1 MRASRLGGGLAL
13 FVLLLTASLGQAAT
27 LLADDVPPGKS
38 PIETALQA
46 DLVGIANPEGF
57 SLVVGAYRRWI
68 SEFDKVEA
76 IPSSYLQAGTMLS
89 INPAYAQGS
98 VYGEWMPALFAQF
111 RLQYDL
117 YGFFGASGALLSF
130 PSATSRFGN
139 DEIDA
144 LKDQEESGVGH
155 RIFLQPTLRG
165 KVGPVYLRNQTDL
178 GYYWFDARGPYY
190 FEREYDTL
198 LKSGD
203 LLAVNRTHALFEAW
217 KGRDSEILL
226 AGPFYEVTHAADA
239 SITRQRLG
247 AAFYWVPMERVW
259 SLSRP
264 RFYAEVGYNMQ
275 DRNRG
280 HQAFAVFGIGFDYD
294 LLK

>member
-27 LLADDVPPGKS
+27 LIADDVPPGKT
-38 PIETALQA
+38 PVETVAHA

-57 SLVVGAYRRWI
+57 SLVVGAYRRWV
-68 SEFDKVEA
+68 SEFDRVEA
-76 IPSSYLQAGTMLS
+76 IPSSYLQAGTMLG

-98 VYGEWMPALFAQF
+98 VYGEWMPALFAQV

-117 YGFFGASGALLSF
+117 YGYFGTNGALLSF
-130 PSATSRFGN
+130 PSATAPFGD
-139 DEIDA
+139 DEVKA
-144 LKDQEESGVGH
+144 LKGQEESTIGQ
-155 RIFLQPTLRG
+155 RLFFQPTLRG
-165 KVGPVYLRNQTDL
+165 KLGPLYLRNQTDL
-178 GYYWFDARGPYY
+178 AAYWFDGRGPYFY
-190 FEREYDTL
+190 EWEYDTL

-203 LLAVNRTHALFEAW
+203 ALIANRTHALFEAW
-217 KGRDSEILL
+217 KGKDNEILL
-226 AGPFYEVTHAADA
+226 MGPFYEVVYARGAEL
-239 SITRQRLG
+239 TRQRLG

-264 RFYAEVGYNMQ
+264 RFYAEIGYNLQ
-275 DRNRG
+275 DRNRDN
-280 HQAFAVFGIGFDYD
+280 QAFAVFGIGFDYD